1 MPSPFKSLITKFRER
16 RRRSHV
22 GLSRDGGGEWG
33 KDGEATLTQRLKALT
48 LASDM
53 EIDQEDAVEE
63 NPYQFGTSKAFPFDF
78 KLPCATKWP
87 GPPYDEHA
95 RFAPGSF
102 DSPRPSRNRPK
113 QRGPKRKLSQ
123 PDTVQSKTRFAKLP
137 QRKTTPEHS
146 RSKTVSKPTPHYVTA
161 PKRDLPLHLLSLPG
175 EIRNHIYRIVC
186 VSREPLIAQFKP
198 IMLPKK
204 GRDNRNR
211 IVVRRFPRE
220 PVLALGSLQLRKEVL
235 SIFYGANRF
244 VIRPTDMVDLQKCS
258 LFFHTELEKWTP
270 KWSMADCIAHIEIR
284 FNVRLPAGG
293 KDTSNWTLRRLSD
306 GKVQVSH
313 HSSVTEFCMC
323 FDAAMMSDYQT
334 WLQGSEDGSKDL
346 ISAASD
352 LMAYRADRLNNDPS
366 LVSNG
371 MKFRPIGL
379 KCSKC
384 GKDNLRVLERGL

>member
-22 GLSRDGGGEWG
+22 GSSRDGGGEWA
-33 KDGEATLTQRLKALT
+33 KDQQNTLAQKMKALT
-48 LASDM
+48 LVTEM
-53 EIDQEDAVEE
+53 EVDQEHAVTDGF
-63 NPYQFGTSKAFPFDF
+63 YRFGTTQEFPFDF
-78 KLPCATKWP
+78 KPPHATKWP

-95 RFAPGSF
+95 RFAPGIF
-102 DSPRPSRNRPK
+102 DSPRPSRCRPK

-123 PDTVQSKTRFAKLP
+123 PDTVQSKTRLARLP
-137 QRKTTPEHS
+137 QRKTPPEHS
-146 RSKTVSKPTPHYVTA
+146 RSKAVSKPIQKYASTS
-161 PKRDLPLHLLSLPG
+161 KRDLPLHLLSLPG
-175 EIRNHIYRIVC
+175 EIRNHIYRLVC

-204 GRDNRNR
+204 GRDNQNR

-244 VIRPTDMVDLQKCS
+244 IIRPTDVVDLQNCS
-258 LFFHTELEKWTP
+258 LFFHNQLEKWTP
-270 KWSMADCIAHIEIR
+270 KWDMADCIAHIEIR

-293 KDTSNWTLRRLSD
+293 KDTSNWTLRRLPD
-306 GKVQVSH
+306 GKVEVSH
-313 HSSVTEFCMC
+313 QSAVKDFCMC
-323 FDAAMMSDYQT
+323 FDEKMLMDYD
-334 WLQGSEDGSKDL
+334 LRLKGGRFGMKDL

-352 LMAYRADRLNNDPS
+352 LMGYRADRLGNDPS
-366 LVSNG
+366 LVANG

-379 KCSKC
+379 KCSGC
-384 GKDNLRVLERGL
+384 GKDHLRVLELGL